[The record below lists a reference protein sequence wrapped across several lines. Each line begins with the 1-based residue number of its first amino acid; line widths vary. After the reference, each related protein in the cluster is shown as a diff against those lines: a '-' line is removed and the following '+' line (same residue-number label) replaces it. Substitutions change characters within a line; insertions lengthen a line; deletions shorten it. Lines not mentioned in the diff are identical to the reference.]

1 MAAGEPKEKATRRPK
16 GEGTAPRQLPDG
28 RWRAELTLGKDAA
41 GKRKRLVVYADTKR
55 QCAADLRTAVKNRD
69 NGVLVDGKAPTLG
82 EWMHHWVEN
91 IAPVKVTGG
100 KGCRPRTLVG
110 YRSYIRTWVDTSP
123 VAKVR
128 LDKLTPEHL
137 EQIYKP
143 MRAAN
148 RSETT
153 VSQLHRILSRALT
166 VAVRRGRA
174 GFNPAQRMDAPQP
187 ADFDPD
193 VLTPDDAKKLRVAAE
208 QDPDGA
214 RWLVA
219 LALGLRQGEALGLA
233 WDKIDLDAKQ
243 LHVHR
248 ELTSIP
254 WQHGCPESEADPDA
268 KRPCGRRADH
278 CKQRHSGGRFVTTPK
293 SDAGKRTLSLPDQ
306 LVDVLRTHGE
316 RQLRIRAEEGRR
328 WKGFVSAN
336 AQALELVF
344 CQRNGNALQSSA
356 DWLAWKAFLKAAG
369 VPPVRVH
376 DARHTAAT
384 LLLLMGVDGRVVM
397 DMMGWSTASML
408 KRYQHVLD
416 EMKVKA
422 AKSVG
427 DALWSEPAAPE
438 PEPAPAAVLSMA
450 DFRAR
455 RKA

>member
-1 MAAGEPKEKATRRPK
+1 MAAARRSK
-16 GEGTAPRQLPDG
+16 GEGTAPKLQADG
-28 RWRAELTLGKDAA
+28 RWRAELTLGTGPD
-41 GKRKRLVVYADTKR
+41 GKRKRKVFYGANRAECAKALRDAVAD
-55 QCAADLRTAVKNRD
+55 RD
-69 NGVLVDGKAPTLG
+69 KGLLLEGRPPTLG

-100 KGCRPRTLVG
+100 RGCRPRTLVG

-137 EQIYKP
+137 EQLYKP
-143 MRAAN
+143 MRAAR

-174 GFNPAQRMDAPQP
+174 ASNPAQRMDAPQP
-187 ADFDPD
+187 ASFDPD
-193 VLTPDDAKKLRVAAE
+193 VLTPDDARKLRVAAE
-208 QDPDGA
+208 QDPNGA

-233 WDKIDLDAKQ
+233 WDKIDLDAGE

-248 ELTSIP
+248 ELYSLP
-254 WQHGCPESEADPDA
+254 WEHGCPEDA
-268 KRPCGRRADH
+268 RCGRRADH
-278 CKQRHSGGRFVTTPK
+278 CKVRHSGGRFVGTPK
-293 SDAGKRTLSLPDQ
+293 SDAGKRTLSLPGQ
-306 LVDVLRTHGE
+306 LVDALRTH
-316 RQLRIRAEEGRR
+316 RAQQLRTRAEEGRR
-328 WKGFVSAN
+328 WKGFVPEN
-336 AQALELVF
+336 GMELDLVF
-344 CQRNGNALQSSA
+344 CQRNGNALQASA
-356 DWLAWKAFLKAAG
+356 DWRAWKAFLKGAG
-369 VPPVRVH
+369 VPEVRVH

-397 DMMGWSTASML
+397 DMMGWSVASML

-416 EMKVKA
+416 EMKIEA
-422 AKSVG
+422 AKRVG
-427 DALWSEPAAPE
+427 DALWSAPVAPE
-438 PEPAPAAVLSMA
+438 PEPEEAAVVSMA

>member
-1 MAAGEPKEKATRRPK
+1 MAGASESDKKPRRPK
-16 GEGTAPRQLPDG
+16 GEGTAPKLQADG
-28 RWRAELTLGKDAA
+28 RWRAEVTISTDAN
-41 GKRKRLVVYADTKR
+41 GKRDRRVVYGKTKTE
-55 QCAADLRTAVKNRD
+55 CSSNLRTVIKDRD
-69 NGVLVDGKAPTLG
+69 SGVLFNGRPPTLG

-91 IAPVKVTGG
+91 IAPAKV
-100 KGCRPRTLVG
+100 RARTLVG
-110 YRSYIRTWVDTSP
+110 YCSYIRTWVDTSP

-137 EQIYKP
+137 EQLYKP
-143 MRAAN
+143 MRDAG

-174 GFNPAQRMDAPQP
+174 GSNPAQRMDAPQP
-187 ADFDPD
+187 ASFDPE
-193 VLTPDDAKKLRVAAE
+193 VLSPDDARKLRVAAE

-233 WDKIDLDAKQ
+233 WDKIDLNAGE

-248 ELTSIP
+248 ELYPLP
-254 WQHGCPESEADPDA
+254 WKHGCPESKDKPDD
-268 KRPCGRRADH
+268 KKPCGRRADH
-278 CKQRHSGGRFVTTPK
+278 CKQRHSGGRFVGTPK
-293 SDAGKRTLSLPDQ
+293 SDAGKRTLSLPAQ
-306 LVDVLRTHGE
+306 LVDELKKHRE
-316 RQLRIRAEEGRR
+316 RQLRIRAEEGQR
-328 WKGFVSAN
+328 WKGFVPEN
-336 AQALELVF
+336 GEELELVF
-344 CQRNGNALQSSA
+344 CQRNGNAFQASK
-356 DWLAWKAFLKAAG
+356 DWQAWKDFLKAAG
-369 VPPVRVH
+369 VPEVRVH

-397 DMMGWSTASML
+397 DMMGWSVASML

-416 EMKVKA
+416 EMKVEA
-422 AKSVG
+422 AKRVG
-427 DALWSEPAAPE
+427 DALWSAPVAPE
-438 PEPAPAAVLSMA
+438 PEPVEAAVVSMA